1 MSMVNMLRTALQSI
15 ASNKLRAS
23 LTMLGVIIGVASVI
37 AMLSIGNGARAAVES
52 SFRFLGSE
60 SIQINSLMK
69 LDDGEFTAAGK
80 PLTYEDGLRMPE
92 EVDLVDRVDMTIFG
106 NGKVRREGSVLDASI
121 TGATQNALEALLA
134 QGTLQPAGWPEG
146 KPLTPEAFIGEGR
159 YFTLEEA
166 LAGEKVCVLGYDTAQ
181 ELFKG
186 DDPLNQTVWVNRER
200 CVVIG
205 VLAELEPTDPA
216 ERYRS
221 KPNESLSM
229 PISTAIHLLYEDEPS
244 VSIIAHVSD
253 ESSMDEAKAQVAVY
267 LRQRHNIQPD
277 TEENGEDDF
286 TMTTKSDI
294 LGAQQEAVRTFAAL
308 LAAMASISLGVGGI
322 GIMNV
327 MLVSVTER
335 TREIGVRRAIG
346 ARREDIVF
354 QFLVEAVLLSA
365 GGGVLGVAAGILAIP
380 LASRFSQV
388 AALLAPASIPLAFAV
403 ALLTGLG
410 FGLYPALRAAR
421 LDPIEAL
428 RYE

>member
-1 MSMVNMLRTALQSI
+1 
-15 ASNKLRAS
+15 
-23 LTMLGVIIGVASVI
+23 
-37 AMLSIGNGARAAVES
+37 
-52 SFRFLGSE
+52 
-60 SIQINSLMK
+60 
-69 LDDGEFTAAGK
+69 
-80 PLTYEDGLRMPE
+80 
-92 EVDLVDRVDMTIFG
+92 
-106 NGKVRREGSVLDASI
+106 
-121 TGATQNALEALLA
+121 
-134 QGTLQPAGWPEG
+134 
-146 KPLTPEAFIGEGR
+146 
-159 YFTLEEA
+159 
-166 LAGEKVCVLGYDTAQ
+166 
-181 ELFKG
+181 
-186 DDPLNQTVWVNRER
+186 
-200 CVVIG
+200 VVIG

-221 KPNESLSM
+221 KPNVSLSM

-253 ESSMDEAKAQVAVY
+253 ESHMDEAKAQVAAY

-277 TEENGEDDF
+277 ADGNGEDDF

-346 ARREDIVF
+346 ASREDIVF